1 MESIIRIMISLLLSL
16 LKRVPWKNEETSE
29 IIRVPFQFKHAA
41 LNLDDMRM
49 RTHKHTRKDVE
60 NCLTERRH

>member
-1 MESIIRIMISLLLSL
+1 MESIIRIVISLLISL

-29 IIRVPFQFKHAA
+29 IIRVQFKHAA

-49 RTHKHTRKDVE
+49 RTHKHTRKDIE